1 MHSKDSILHSIQ
13 LNRGRLHELGVR
25 SLALF
30 GSYASGNATA
40 QSDLDFIV
48 KLEKKTFDAY
58 MNVKD
63 YLETLLG
70 KPVDL
75 VLDGTVKPSLKD
87 SIQKTAVYVQGL

>member
-1 MHSKDSILHSIQ
+1 
-13 LNRGRLHELGVR
+13 
-25 SLALF
+25 
-30 GSYASGNATA
+30 
-40 QSDLDFIV
+40 
-48 KLEKKTFDAY
+48 